1 MKKLKLKL
9 IGILFILMLVSITSF
24 SQNYEK
30 QSVEVQNQMD
40 LNKINGVSIW
50 NGIVTSF
57 NVYTEGLNSV
67 NEKTLLERIKTEPA
81 ILSVTI
87 AENGKVILVC
97 QGGTDF
103 VSVKHNF
110 SNIVTN
116 ITKIEENSY
125 IQTKDNK

>member
-9 IGILFILMLVSITSF
+9 IGMLFMFMLVSITSF

-30 QSVEVQNQMD
+30 QSTEVQNQMN

-50 NGIVTSF
+50 NDIVTSF

-67 NEKTLLERIKTEPA
+67 NEGILIERIKTEPS
-81 ILSVTI
+81 ILSTTI

-97 QGGTDF
+97 QGGTEF

-125 IQTKDNK
+125 LQKQDNK